1 MENGVTWKIVGIGE
15 VKIRM
20 HDGILR
26 TLKNVWHVP
35 DLKKN
40 LISLRILDSLEY
52 EYSGG
57 GGVIWVKKGSL
68 VVMEGNKVDDLYIL
82 QGSMAIDSA
91 DVSSSDNFKLSAL
104 LAQQSKEK
112 KCFLSHV
119 PYSSAFGSIMRV
131 LVCIRLD
138 ASHPVS
144 VVCPEKVHWRAVKMI
159 LRYFRSATNVG
170 SVFDRHSG
178 ISSNVIGYVDSDYDG
193 DLVVKR
199 GDITLKKISLRKIQ

>member
-26 TLKNVWHVP
+26 TLKNVRHAP

-40 LISLRILDSLEY
+40 LISLGILDSLGY
-52 EYSGG
+52 EYLGE

-112 KCFLSHV
+112 KRFISHV
-119 PYSSAFGSIMRV
+119 P
-131 LVCIRLD
+131 
-138 ASHPVS
+138 
-144 VVCPEKVHWRAVKMI
+144 
-159 LRYFRSATNVG
+159 
-170 SVFDRHSG
+170 
-178 ISSNVIGYVDSDYDG
+178 
-193 DLVVKR
+193 
-199 GDITLKKISLRKIQ
+199 